1 MIVLVFETYTVFSCP
16 MILVFVYFVVVVVV
30 VVVVDIVGVVHGNSY
45 GLFVYVVFTISFIG
59 FSFFCSYKI

>member
-1 MIVLVFETYTVFSCP
+1 
-16 MILVFVYFVVVVVV
+16 MILVFVYFVVVVVVV

>member
-1 MIVLVFETYTVFSCP
+1 
-16 MILVFVYFVVVVVV
+16 MILVFVYFVVVV